1 MARMPTFLPCSD
13 EALVAWLRD
22 ELDSLRAALDARAP
36 ATAPTASALIS
47 SFWLFFDA
55 TESEASNDVVGGRQH
70 LVCRAV
76 FLCVNTKNQNNE
88 NGTSNATGTQSE
100 QKRSAG

>member
-22 ELDSLRAALDARAP
+22 ELLDSLRAALDARAP

-76 FLCVNTKNQNNE
+76 FMCEHKQKTK
-88 NGTSNATGTQSE
+88 
-100 QKRSAG
+100 